1 MKAFKSNRAAKMA
14 YTKAENAHNAKKNE
28 EATARETYRDHFRT
42 HGSMDSAQYEALLAT
57 EKRCK
62 EEAAVL
68 FETMREIYNQA
79 TSQGYFLPT
88 WHFGTNATRDLIHA
102 NMD

>member
-14 YTKAENAHNAKKNE
+14 YTKAEKVWNVAVNKASSLRHEYNKDGWNE
-28 EATARETYRDHFRT
+28 ERF
-42 HGSMDSAQYEALLAT
+42 
-57 EKRCK
+57 
-62 EEAAVL
+62 AAVRKL
-68 FETMREIYNQA
+68 EDEAKPFFEIMREIYNQA

-88 WHFGTNATRDLIHA
+88 WHFGTNATRDLIAA